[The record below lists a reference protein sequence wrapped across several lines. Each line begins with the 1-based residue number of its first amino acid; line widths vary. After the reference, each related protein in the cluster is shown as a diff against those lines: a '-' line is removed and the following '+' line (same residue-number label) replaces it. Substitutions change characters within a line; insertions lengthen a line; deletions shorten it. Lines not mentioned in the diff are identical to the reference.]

1 MPQNLV
7 QPVKGKTVQRV
18 VIEMD
23 AKGIASIEAKT
34 FDPFGNQTAMN
45 PLFLCSLL
53 GQMLN
58 TIISDVYRASMR
70 GQKVE
75 VPASG
80 NETENKIIAQ

>member
-23 AKGIASIEAKT
+23 AKGIATIEAKT
-34 FDPFGNQTAMN
+34 FDPFGGHAAMN

-58 TIISDVYRASMR
+58 TVISDIYRVSMR
-70 GQKVE
+70 GKKVE
-75 VPASG
+75 TPEDG
-80 NETENKIIAQ
+80 TESKIVAQ